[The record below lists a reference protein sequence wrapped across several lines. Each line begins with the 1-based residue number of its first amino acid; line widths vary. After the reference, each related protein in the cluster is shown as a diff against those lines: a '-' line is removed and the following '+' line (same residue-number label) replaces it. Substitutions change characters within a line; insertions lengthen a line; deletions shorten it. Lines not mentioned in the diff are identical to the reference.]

1 VLLPTLTRPMA
12 DPLRAVRAATD
23 ARRRGIEKLD
33 ARWHAAIRAAVQAG
47 ETQAAVAR
55 AAGVTRAWI
64 SQIMRNRN
72 EEEQP

>member
-1 VLLPTLTRPMA
+1 MA
-12 DPLRAVRAATD
+12 DPLRAVKAATD

-33 ARWHAAIRAAVQAG
+33 ARWHAAIRAAVNAG

-72 EEEQP
+72 EEES